1 MVSCV
6 SIAMWSRPSVGE
18 MPSEIELCESLVLSW
33 CGSVTLSQAPAGS
46 LRRATT
52 AARLAV
58 YQAAY

>member
-1 MVSCV
+1 M
-6 SIAMWSRPSVGE
+6 AMWSRPSAGE
-18 MPSEIELCESLVLSW
+18 MPSEIELCESSVVSW
-33 CGSVTLSQAPAGS
+33 CGSATVSHAPAGS